1 MVSTVM
7 STDFPSIVSTTD
19 TFETRIPTNDTD
31 ARGRNFARDFYCCIL
46 CVSSAYAKADSLPP
60 RKCIIF
66 YCWQAVVRTM
76 RAISWRYVRAAIRR
90 LRSVAQIVQRAN
102 DGDKTLRIH
111 FTISAKARTDLIT
124 SFQETLEAY

>member
-19 TFETRIPTNDTD
+19 TFETRIPTNDTA
-31 ARGRNFARDFYCCIL
+31 ARGRNSVRDFYCCIL

-66 YCWQAVVRTM
+66 YRWQTVVRMTM
-76 RAISWRYVRAAIRR
+76 ATSWRFVRVAIPG
-90 LRSVAQIVQRAN
+90 LQLVAQIVQRAY
-102 DGDKTLRIH
+102 DGDKTLRLY
-111 FTISAKARTDLIT
+111 FTISAKARMDLIT